1 MASIPFDQSHRPRSG
16 RGRDAAAP
24 QEIPAPGWKD
34 VLLRVLG
41 KVGDDRVT
49 LIAAGVTYFLL
60 LAIFP
65 TVTAFVSIYGLFADP
80 STVAKQLTML
90 NGVVPQGGI
99 AIIQDQLARL
109 TQAPPAGL
117 SIALV
122 VSLVVALW
130 SASAGIRSLFDA
142 MNAVYRERETRN
154 IVWVFALSIL
164 FTLGGVVVSVVMFS
178 VVIAIPTVMNVFG
191 FGKEFAWV
199 AQIAG
204 YVLMVVLL
212 FLSLSVLYRFGPSR
226 DDAKWRW
233 ITPGSTFAVIVIAIV
248 SALYSWYAASFGH
261 FDQTYGSLGALIGFL
276 FWMWISL
283 SVVIVGAELDAELE
297 HQTARDS
304 TVGPPEPMG
313 ERDAVMA
320 DTLGRAAAKGQDDPW
335 TGKSRDWMQGY
346 EEGRRLAPKPR
357 GVLPLRYVLPAAI
370 IASLV
375 ASGRRRM

>member
-1 MASIPFDQSHRPRSG
+1 MTSVPFDEGDRSHG
-16 RGRDAAAP
+16 RGRNAVTP
-24 QEIPAPGWKD
+24 QEIPAKGWKD
-34 VLLRVLG
+34 ILLRVLG
-41 KVGDDRVT
+41 NVGDDRVT

-60 LAIFP
+60 LSIFP

-80 STVAKQLTML
+80 GTVAKQLSLL
-90 NGVVPQGGI
+90 NGVVPAGGL

-122 VSLVVALW
+122 ISLVVALW
-130 SASAGIRSLFDA
+130 SASAGVRALFDA

-154 IVWVFALSIL
+154 IVWVFVLSIL
-164 FTLGGVVVSVVMFS
+164 FTLGLIVVALVMFG
-178 VVIAIPTVMNVFG
+178 VVIAIPAVLSIIG
-191 FGKEFAWV
+191 FGKQFAWV
-199 AQIAG
+199 AQLAG
-204 YVLMVVLL
+204 YALLVVLL

-226 DDAKWRW
+226 EEAKWRW
-233 ITPGSTFAVIVIAIV
+233 ITPGSTLAVVVIAIV

-313 ERDAVMA
+313 ERNAVMA
-320 DTLGRAAAKGQDDPW
+320 DTLGRAAAKSQDDPR
-335 TGKSRDWMQGY
+335 TGKSRNWVQGY
-346 EEGRRLAPKPR
+346 EEGRLSAPKPR
-357 GVLPLRYVLPAAI
+357 GAVPLRYILPAAV
-370 IASLV
+370 IAGLV
-375 ASGRRRM
+375 AAGRRRV